1 MLYFN
6 QEDFFNNKI
15 KLSIRG
21 LSMRIKES
29 IIKYI
34 LCILEQVLDLPLFS
48 RSVMS
53 ISRASNSKGTRFK
66 SS

>member
-6 QEDFFNNKI
+6 QEDFFNDRI

-21 LSMRIKES
+21 LSMRIKGS
-29 IIKYI
+29 IIKCI
-34 LCILEQVLDLPLFS
+34 LCILEQVLDLPPFS

-53 ISRASNSKGTRFK
+53 VSRASNSKGTRFK